1 MIERFYVFRNSDG
14 TPHRMMYSDTI
25 GRGFIIDEGCPI
37 APADLGTDYRYLGE
51 SRENV
56 HPETLAAMLAITYRN
71 TETAHAIGDK
81 SADFISECD
90 LHVIPRLIELDVEI
104 KKDKTSELPWKL
116 VIKERKKGTIFLEVP
131 DFEEW
136 HYAKVYASW
145 YLTALSNMQVNL
157 DFNYRIEKS

>member
-1 MIERFYVFRNSDG
+1 MIERFYVYRNSDG
-14 TPHRMMYSDTI
+14 TPHRLMYSEAN
-25 GRGFIIDEGCPI
+25 GGVFIIDEGCPI
-37 APADLGTDYRYLGE
+37 VPDVLVDDYSYLGE

-56 HPETLAAMLAITYRN
+56 QPETLAMMLGITYQN
-71 TETAHAIGDK
+71 TESAHAMGDV
-81 SADFISECD
+81 SADFIRESD
-90 LHVIPRLIELDVEI
+90 IHVIPRLLELDVEI

-116 VIKERKKGTIFLEVP
+116 VIKERKKGTIYLEVP

-157 DFNYRIEKS
+157 DFNYKIEKS